1 MVSVNTVENAKM
13 AARDKQQV
21 EGKMSA
27 GSAGRRTSLRA
38 LHGITRCIRLC
49 VHAGHC
55 ERGKLIIGAFNAD
68 GLVACKRVFVTCIR
82 LAV

>member
-1 MVSVNTVENAKM
+1 
-13 AARDKQQV
+13 
-21 EGKMSA
+21 MSA

-68 GLVACKRVFVTCIR
+68 GLVAVAR
-82 LAV
+82 LDPPANVYLQRAYVSQCDVHLKL